1 MKILPTEAGLNIND
15 MVKSIKNNLEGDMHI
30 VRVAEDP
37 IAFGLSAVIL
47 DIVIED
53 REGKMDKLEEKIKSS
68 NFVSQ
73 IDVIGVS
80 RFSTKI

>member
-1 MKILPTEAGLNIND
+1 MKILPKEAGLNIND
-15 MVKSIKNNLEGDMHI
+15 MVESIKNNLEGDMQI

-37 IAFGLSAVIL
+37 IAFGLSAAIL

-53 REGKMDKLEEKIKSS
+53 KEGKMDELEERIKSS

-73 IDVIGVS
+73 IDVMGVS
-80 RFSTKI
+80 RFSSKI